1 MPTSFYSN
9 GKLLL
14 TGEYAILD
22 GAKGLALPTKFG
34 QYLSLTHSDS
44 ENFIWNSLDEN
55 DAVWFSSEFSK
66 NRLETIHT
74 SDPEVAH
81 RLSQILVAAKKLNPL
96 FSPTTDEVNDVETKV
111 TFPRDWGLGTSSTL
125 IYLLAKWAD
134 VDPFQLQFAT
144 FGGSGYDIACA
155 GAAGPILYKKENGA
169 ASFEPCVFAPPFV
182 SQLYFVFLG
191 KKQNSRE
198 GIQQYRTETKKGKA
212 AGRVAEISDLTGQFL
227 KENTLTGF
235 EKLIVEHE
243 ELVGSVIG
251 ALRAKTLYFNDYWG
265 QIKSLG
271 AWGGDFV
278 LATSD
283 RPPEETRR
291 YFNEKGF
298 GVFIPY
304 KDMALI

>member
-34 QYLSLTHSDS
+34 QYLSLSHSES

-96 FSPTTDEVNDVETKV
+96 FLPNTDEVNAVETKV

-125 IYLLAKWAD
+125 IANIASWAEINPYELLE
-134 VDPFQLQFAT
+134 AT

-155 GAAGPILYKKENGA
+155 THKTPITYQRNGFSPNIQEVNFKPNFEDRLFFVHLNEKK
-169 ASFEPCVFAPPFV
+169 
-182 SQLYFVFLG
+182 
-191 KKQNSRE
+191 NSRDA
-198 GIQQYRTETKKGKA
+198 ITSYRNLNFNKTQLLSAINNITDK
-212 AGRVAEISDLTGQFL
+212 ILSCTTL
-227 KENTLTGF
+227 KEF
-235 EKLIVEHE
+235 EHLLNQHE
-243 ELVGSVIG
+243 KILS
-251 ALRAKTLYFNDYWG
+251 KTLQVPTIKSALFADYSHT
-265 QIKSLG
+265 IKSLG

-278 LATSD
+278 LAIGT
-283 RPPEETRR
+283 EEDMV
-291 YFNEKGF
+291 YFKNKGYYT
-298 GVFIPY
+298 ILPY
-304 KDMALI
+304 QKMIL

>member
-34 QYLSLTHSDS
+34 QYLSLSHSES

-55 DAVWFSSEFSK
+55 DAIWFSSEFSK

-96 FSPTTDEVNDVETKV
+96 FSPNTDEVNAVETKV

-125 IYLLAKWAD
+125 IANIATWAEINPYELLE
-134 VDPFQLQFAT
+134 AT

-155 GAAGPILYKKENGA
+155 THKTPITYQRNGFSPNIQEVNFKPNFEDRLFFVYLNEKK
-169 ASFEPCVFAPPFV
+169 
-182 SQLYFVFLG
+182 
-191 KKQNSRE
+191 NSRDA
-198 GIQQYRTETKKGKA
+198 ITSYRNLNFNKTELLSTINNITDK
-212 AGRVAEISDLTGQFL
+212 ILSCTSL
-227 KENTLTGF
+227 KEF
-235 EKLIVEHE
+235 EHLLNQHE
-243 ELVGSVIG
+243 KILS
-251 ALRAKTLYFNDYWG
+251 KTLQVPTIKSTLFADYPHT
-265 QIKSLG
+265 IKSLG

-278 LATSD
+278 LAIGT
-283 RPPEETRR
+283 EEDMV
-291 YFNEKGF
+291 YFKNKGYHT
-298 GVFIPY
+298 ILPY
-304 KDMALI
+304 QKMIL

>member
-34 QYLSLTHSDS
+34 QYLSLSHSES

-96 FSPTTDEVNDVETKV
+96 FSTNTDGVNAVETKV
-111 TFPRDWGLGTSSTL
+111 TFPRNWGLGTSSTL
-125 IYLLAKWAD
+125 IANIASWAEINPYELLE
-134 VDPFQLQFAT
+134 AT

-155 GAAGPILYKKENGA
+155 THKTPITYQRNGFSPNIQEVSFKPNFEDRLFFVYLNEKK
-169 ASFEPCVFAPPFV
+169 
-182 SQLYFVFLG
+182 
-191 KKQNSRE
+191 NSRDA
-198 GIQQYRTETKKGKA
+198 ITSYRNLNFNKTELLSTINNITDK
-212 AGRVAEISDLTGQFL
+212 ILSCTSL
-227 KENTLTGF
+227 KEF
-235 EKLIVEHE
+235 EHLLNQHE
-243 ELVGSVIG
+243 KILS
-251 ALRAKTLYFNDYWG
+251 KTLQVPTIKSALFADYSHT
-265 QIKSLG
+265 IKSLG

-278 LATSD
+278 LAIGT
-283 RPPEETRR
+283 EEDMV
-291 YFNEKGF
+291 YFKNKGYHT
-298 GVFIPY
+298 VLPY
-304 KDMALI
+304 QKMIL

>member
-14 TGEYAILD
+14 TAEYAILD

-34 QYLSLTHSDS
+34 QYLSLSHSES

-96 FSPTTDEVNDVETKV
+96 FSPNTDEVNAVETKV

-125 IYLLAKWAD
+125 IANIASWAEINPYELLE
-134 VDPFQLQFAT
+134 AT

-155 GAAGPILYKKENGA
+155 THKTPITYQRNGFSPNIQEVSFKPNFEDRLFFVYLNEKK
-169 ASFEPCVFAPPFV
+169 
-182 SQLYFVFLG
+182 
-191 KKQNSRE
+191 NSRDA
-198 GIQQYRTETKKGKA
+198 ITSYRNLNFNKTELLSTINNITDK
-212 AGRVAEISDLTGQFL
+212 ILSCTSL
-227 KENTLTGF
+227 KEF
-235 EKLIVEHE
+235 EHLLNQHE
-243 ELVGSVIG
+243 KVLS
-251 ALRAKTLYFNDYWG
+251 KTLQVPTIKSALFADYSHT
-265 QIKSLG
+265 IKSLG

-278 LATSD
+278 LAIGT
-283 RPPEETRR
+283 EEDMV
-291 YFNEKGF
+291 YFKNKGYHT
-298 GVFIPY
+298 ILPY
-304 KDMALI
+304 QKMIL

>member
-34 QYLSLTHSDS
+34 QYLSLSHSRS

-96 FSPTTDEVNDVETKV
+96 FSPTTDEVNAVETKV

-125 IYLLAKWAD
+125 IANIASWAEINPYELLE
-134 VDPFQLQFAT
+134 AT

-155 GAAGPILYKKENGA
+155 THKTPITYQRNGFSPNIQEVSFKPNFEDRLFFVYLNEKK
-169 ASFEPCVFAPPFV
+169 
-182 SQLYFVFLG
+182 
-191 KKQNSRE
+191 NSRDA
-198 GIQQYRTETKKGKA
+198 ITSYRNLNFNKTELLSTINNITDK
-212 AGRVAEISDLTGQFL
+212 ILSCTSL
-227 KENTLTGF
+227 KEF
-235 EKLIVEHE
+235 EHLLNQHE
-243 ELVGSVIG
+243 KILS
-251 ALRAKTLYFNDYWG
+251 KTLQVPTIKSTLFADYSHT
-265 QIKSLG
+265 IKSLG

-278 LATSD
+278 LAIGTED
-283 RPPEETRR
+283 DMV
-291 YFNEKGF
+291 YFKNKGYHT
-298 GVFIPY
+298 ILPY
-304 KDMALI
+304 QKMIL

>member
-34 QYLSLTHSDS
+34 QYLSLSHSES

-125 IYLLAKWAD
+125 IANIASWAEINPYELLE
-134 VDPFQLQFAT
+134 AT

-155 GAAGPILYKKENGA
+155 THKTPITYQRNGFSPNIQEVSFKPNFEDRLFFVYLNEKK
-169 ASFEPCVFAPPFV
+169 
-182 SQLYFVFLG
+182 
-191 KKQNSRE
+191 NSRDA
-198 GIQQYRTETKKGKA
+198 ITSYRNLNFNKTQLLSTINNITDK
-212 AGRVAEISDLTGQFL
+212 ILSCTSL
-227 KENTLTGF
+227 KEF
-235 EKLIVEHE
+235 EHLLNQHE
-243 ELVGSVIG
+243 KILS
-251 ALRAKTLYFNDYWG
+251 KTLQVPTIKSTLFADYSHT
-265 QIKSLG
+265 IKSLG

-278 LATSD
+278 LAIGTED
-283 RPPEETRR
+283 DMV
-291 YFNEKGF
+291 YFKNKGYHT
-298 GVFIPY
+298 ILPY
-304 KDMALI
+304 QKMIL

>member
-34 QYLSLTHSDS
+34 QYLSLSHSES

-125 IYLLAKWAD
+125 IANIASWAEINPYELLE
-134 VDPFQLQFAT
+134 AT

-155 GAAGPILYKKENGA
+155 THKTPITYQRNGFSPNIQEVSFKPNFEDRLFFVYLNEKK
-169 ASFEPCVFAPPFV
+169 
-182 SQLYFVFLG
+182 
-191 KKQNSRE
+191 NSRDA
-198 GIQQYRTETKKGKA
+198 ITSYRNLNFNKTQLLSAINNITDK
-212 AGRVAEISDLTGQFL
+212 ILSCTSL
-227 KENTLTGF
+227 KEF
-235 EKLIVEHE
+235 EHLLNQHE
-243 ELVGSVIG
+243 KILS
-251 ALRAKTLYFNDYWG
+251 KTLQVPTIKSTLFADYPHT
-265 QIKSLG
+265 IKSLG

-278 LATSD
+278 LAIGT
-283 RPPEETRR
+283 EEDMV
-291 YFNEKGF
+291 YFKNKGYHT
-298 GVFIPY
+298 VLPY
-304 KDMALI
+304 QKMIL

>member
-34 QYLSLTHSDS
+34 QYLSLSHSES

-66 NRLETIHT
+66 NRLDTIHT

-125 IYLLAKWAD
+125 IANIASWAEINPYELLE
-134 VDPFQLQFAT
+134 AT

-155 GAAGPILYKKENGA
+155 THKTPITYQRNGFSPNIQEVSFKPNFEDRLFFVYLNEKK
-169 ASFEPCVFAPPFV
+169 
-182 SQLYFVFLG
+182 
-191 KKQNSRE
+191 NSRDA
-198 GIQQYRTETKKGKA
+198 ITSYRNLNFNKTELLSTINNITDK
-212 AGRVAEISDLTGQFL
+212 ILSCTSL
-227 KENTLTGF
+227 KEF
-235 EKLIVEHE
+235 EHLLNQHE
-243 ELVGSVIG
+243 KVLS
-251 ALRAKTLYFNDYWG
+251 KTLQVPTIKSALFADYSHT
-265 QIKSLG
+265 IKSLG

-278 LATSD
+278 LAIGT
-283 RPPEETRR
+283 EEDMV
-291 YFNEKGF
+291 YFKNKGYHT
-298 GVFIPY
+298 ILPY
-304 KDMALI
+304 QKMIL

>member
-34 QYLSLTHSDS
+34 QYLSLSHSES

-96 FSPTTDEVNDVETKV
+96 FSPTTDEVNAVETKV

-125 IYLLAKWAD
+125 IANIASWAEINPYELLE
-134 VDPFQLQFAT
+134 AT

-155 GAAGPILYKKENGA
+155 THKTPITYQRNGFSPNIQEVSFKPNFEDRLFFVYLNEKK
-169 ASFEPCVFAPPFV
+169 
-182 SQLYFVFLG
+182 
-191 KKQNSRE
+191 NSRDA
-198 GIQQYRTETKKGKA
+198 ITSYRNLNFNKTELLSTINNITDK
-212 AGRVAEISDLTGQFL
+212 ILSCTSL
-227 KENTLTGF
+227 KEF
-235 EKLIVEHE
+235 EHLLNQHE
-243 ELVGSVIG
+243 KVLS
-251 ALRAKTLYFNDYWG
+251 KTLQVPTIKSALFADYSHT
-265 QIKSLG
+265 IKSLG

-278 LATSD
+278 LAIGT
-283 RPPEETRR
+283 EEDMV
-291 YFNEKGF
+291 YFKNKGYHT
-298 GVFIPY
+298 VLPY
-304 KDMALI
+304 QKMIL

>member
-22 GAKGLALPTKFG
+22 GATGLALPTKFG
-34 QYLSLTHSDS
+34 QYLSLSHSES

-55 DAVWFSSEFSK
+55 DAIWFSSEFSK

-96 FSPTTDEVNDVETKV
+96 FSPNTDEVNAVETKV

-125 IYLLAKWAD
+125 IANIATWAEINPYELLE
-134 VDPFQLQFAT
+134 AT

-155 GAAGPILYKKENGA
+155 THKTPITYQRNGFSPNIQEVNFKPNFEDRLFFVYLNEKK
-169 ASFEPCVFAPPFV
+169 
-182 SQLYFVFLG
+182 
-191 KKQNSRE
+191 NSRDA
-198 GIQQYRTETKKGKA
+198 ITSYRNLNFNKTELLSTINNITDK
-212 AGRVAEISDLTGQFL
+212 ILSCTSL
-227 KENTLTGF
+227 KEF
-235 EKLIVEHE
+235 EHLLNQHE
-243 ELVGSVIG
+243 KIIS
-251 ALRAKTLYFNDYWG
+251 KTLQVPTIKSVLFADYSHT
-265 QIKSLG
+265 IKSLG

-278 LATSD
+278 LAIGT
-283 RPPEETRR
+283 EEDMV
-291 YFNEKGF
+291 YFKNKGYHT
-298 GVFIPY
+298 ILPY
-304 KDMALI
+304 QKMIL

>member
-34 QYLSLTHSDS
+34 QYMSLSHSGS

-74 SDPEVAH
+74 SDPEVAY

-96 FSPTTDEVNDVETKV
+96 FLPKTDEVNAVETKV

-125 IYLLAKWAD
+125 IANIASWAEINPYELLE
-134 VDPFQLQFAT
+134 AT

-155 GAAGPILYKKENGA
+155 THKTPITYQRNGFSPNIQEVSFKPNFEDRLFFVYLNEKK
-169 ASFEPCVFAPPFV
+169 
-182 SQLYFVFLG
+182 
-191 KKQNSRE
+191 NSRDA
-198 GIQQYRTETKKGKA
+198 ITSYRNLNFNKTQLLSAINDITDK
-212 AGRVAEISDLTGQFL
+212 ILSCTSL
-227 KENTLTGF
+227 KEF
-235 EKLIVEHE
+235 EHLLNQHE
-243 ELVGSVIG
+243 KILS
-251 ALRAKTLYFNDYWG
+251 KTLQVPTIKSTLFADYSHT
-265 QIKSLG
+265 IKSLG

-278 LATSD
+278 LAIGT
-283 RPPEETRR
+283 EEDMV
-291 YFNEKGF
+291 YFKNKGYHT
-298 GVFIPY
+298 ILPY
-304 KDMALI
+304 QKMIL

>member
-34 QYLSLTHSDS
+34 QYLSLSHSES

-96 FSPTTDEVNDVETKV
+96 FSPNTDEVNAVETKV

-125 IYLLAKWAD
+125 IANIASWAEINPYELLE
-134 VDPFQLQFAT
+134 AT

-155 GAAGPILYKKENGA
+155 THKTPITYQRNGFSPNIQEVNFKPNFEDRLFFVYLNEKK
-169 ASFEPCVFAPPFV
+169 
-182 SQLYFVFLG
+182 
-191 KKQNSRE
+191 NSRDA
-198 GIQQYRTETKKGKA
+198 ITSYRNLNFNKTELLSTINNITDK
-212 AGRVAEISDLTGQFL
+212 ILSCTSL
-227 KENTLTGF
+227 KEF
-235 EKLIVEHE
+235 EHLLNQHE
-243 ELVGSVIG
+243 KILS
-251 ALRAKTLYFNDYWG
+251 KTLQVPTIKSTLFADYSHT
-265 QIKSLG
+265 IKSLG

-278 LATSD
+278 LAIGT
-283 RPPEETRR
+283 EEDMV
-291 YFNEKGF
+291 YFKNKGYHT
-298 GVFIPY
+298 VLPY
-304 KDMALI
+304 QKMIL

>member
-96 FSPTTDEVNDVETKV
+96 FSPTTDEVNTVETKV
-111 TFPRDWGLGTSSTL
+111 NFPRDWGLGTSSTL
-125 IYLLAKWAD
+125 ISNIAYWAEINPYELLE
-134 VDPFQLQFAT
+134 AT

-155 GAAGPILYKKENGA
+155 THKTPITYQRNGFSPNIQEVNFKPNFEDRLFFVYLNEKK
-169 ASFEPCVFAPPFV
+169 
-182 SQLYFVFLG
+182 
-191 KKQNSRE
+191 NSRDA
-198 GIQQYRTETKKGKA
+198 ITSYRNLNFNKTQLLSAINNITDK
-212 AGRVAEISDLTGQFL
+212 ILSCTSL
-227 KENTLTGF
+227 KEF
-235 EKLIVEHE
+235 EHLLNQHE
-243 ELVGSVIG
+243 KILS
-251 ALRAKTLYFNDYWG
+251 KTLQVPTIKSTLFADYPHT
-265 QIKSLG
+265 IKSLG

-278 LATSD
+278 LAIGT
-283 RPPEETRR
+283 EEDMV
-291 YFNEKGF
+291 YFKNKGYHT
-298 GVFIPY
+298 ILPY
-304 KDMALI
+304 QKMIL

>member
-96 FSPTTDEVNDVETKV
+96 FSPNTDEVNAVETKV

-125 IYLLAKWAD
+125 IANIASWAEINPYELLE
-134 VDPFQLQFAT
+134 AT

-155 GAAGPILYKKENGA
+155 THKTPITYQRNGFSPNIQEVNFKPNFEDRLFFVYLNEKK
-169 ASFEPCVFAPPFV
+169 
-182 SQLYFVFLG
+182 
-191 KKQNSRE
+191 NSRDA
-198 GIQQYRTETKKGKA
+198 ITSYRNLNFNKTQLLSAIDNITDKILSCTSLNEFEHLLNQHEKI
-212 AGRVAEISDLTGQFL
+212 IS
-227 KENTLTGF
+227 
-235 EKLIVEHE
+235 
-243 ELVGSVIG
+243 
-251 ALRAKTLYFNDYWG
+251 KTLQVPTIKSTLFADYPHT
-265 QIKSLG
+265 IKSLG

-278 LATSD
+278 LAIGTED
-283 RPPEETRR
+283 DMV
-291 YFNEKGF
+291 YFKNKGYHT
-298 GVFIPY
+298 VLPY
-304 KDMALI
+304 QKMIL

>member
-125 IYLLAKWAD
+125 ISNIASWAEINPYELLE
-134 VDPFQLQFAT
+134 AT

-155 GAAGPILYKKENGA
+155 THKTPITYQRNGFSPNIQEVNFKPNFEDRLFFVYLNEKK
-169 ASFEPCVFAPPFV
+169 
-182 SQLYFVFLG
+182 
-191 KKQNSRE
+191 NSRDA
-198 GIQQYRTETKKGKA
+198 ITSYRNLNFNKTQLLSAINNITDK
-212 AGRVAEISDLTGQFL
+212 ILSCTSL
-227 KENTLTGF
+227 KEF
-235 EKLIVEHE
+235 EHLLNQHE
-243 ELVGSVIG
+243 KILS
-251 ALRAKTLYFNDYWG
+251 KTLQVPTIKSILFADYSHT
-265 QIKSLG
+265 IKSLG

-278 LATSD
+278 LAIGT
-283 RPPEETRR
+283 EEDMV
-291 YFNEKGF
+291 YFKNKGYHT
-298 GVFIPY
+298 ILPY
-304 KDMALI
+304 QKMIL

>member
-22 GAKGLALPTKFG
+22 GATGLALPTKFG
-34 QYLSLTHSDS
+34 QYLSLSHSES

-96 FSPTTDEVNDVETKV
+96 FSPNTDEVNAVETKV

-125 IYLLAKWAD
+125 ISNIASWAEINPYELLE
-134 VDPFQLQFAT
+134 AT

-155 GAAGPILYKKENGA
+155 THKTPITYQRNGFSPNIQEVSFKPNFEDRLFFVYLNEKK
-169 ASFEPCVFAPPFV
+169 
-182 SQLYFVFLG
+182 
-191 KKQNSRE
+191 NSRDA
-198 GIQQYRTETKKGKA
+198 ITSYRNLNFNKTQLLSAINNITDK
-212 AGRVAEISDLTGQFL
+212 ILSCTTL
-227 KENTLTGF
+227 KEF
-235 EKLIVEHE
+235 EHLLNQHE
-243 ELVGSVIG
+243 KILS
-251 ALRAKTLYFNDYWG
+251 KTLQVPTIKSTLFADYPHT
-265 QIKSLG
+265 IKSLG

-278 LATSD
+278 LAIGTED
-283 RPPEETRR
+283 DMV
-291 YFNEKGF
+291 YFKNKGYHT
-298 GVFIPY
+298 VLPY
-304 KDMALI
+304 QKMIL

>member
-22 GAKGLALPTKFG
+22 GATGLALPTKFG
-34 QYLSLTHSDS
+34 QYLSLSHSES

-96 FSPTTDEVNDVETKV
+96 FSPTTDEVNAVETKV

-125 IYLLAKWAD
+125 IASIASWAEINPYELLE
-134 VDPFQLQFAT
+134 AT

-155 GAAGPILYKKENGA
+155 THKTPITYQRNGFSPNIQEVSFKPNFEDQLFFVYLNEKK
-169 ASFEPCVFAPPFV
+169 
-182 SQLYFVFLG
+182 
-191 KKQNSRE
+191 NSRDA
-198 GIQQYRTETKKGKA
+198 ITSYRNLNFNKTELLSTINDITDK
-212 AGRVAEISDLTGQFL
+212 ILSCTSL
-227 KENTLTGF
+227 KEF
-235 EKLIVEHE
+235 EHLLNQHE
-243 ELVGSVIG
+243 KVLS
-251 ALRAKTLYFNDYWG
+251 KTLQVPTIKSALFADYSHT
-265 QIKSLG
+265 IKSLG

-278 LATSD
+278 LAIGTED
-283 RPPEETRR
+283 DMV
-291 YFNEKGF
+291 YFKNKGYHT
-298 GVFIPY
+298 VLPY
-304 KDMALI
+304 QKMIL

>member
-96 FSPTTDEVNDVETKV
+96 FSPTTDEVNTVETKV
-111 TFPRDWGLGTSSTL
+111 NFPRDWGLGTSSTL
-125 IYLLAKWAD
+125 IANIASWAEINPYELLE
-134 VDPFQLQFAT
+134 AT

-155 GAAGPILYKKENGA
+155 THKTPITYQRNGFSPNIQEVNFKPNFEDRLFFVYLNEKK
-169 ASFEPCVFAPPFV
+169 
-182 SQLYFVFLG
+182 
-191 KKQNSRE
+191 NSRDA
-198 GIQQYRTETKKGKA
+198 ITSYRNLNFNKTQLLSAINNITDK
-212 AGRVAEISDLTGQFL
+212 ILSCTSL
-227 KENTLTGF
+227 KEF
-235 EKLIVEHE
+235 EHLLNQHE
-243 ELVGSVIG
+243 KILS
-251 ALRAKTLYFNDYWG
+251 KTLQVPTIKSTLFADYPHT
-265 QIKSLG
+265 IKSLG

-278 LATSD
+278 LAIGT
-283 RPPEETRR
+283 EEDMV
-291 YFNEKGF
+291 YFKNKGYHT
-298 GVFIPY
+298 ILPY
-304 KDMALI
+304 QKMIL

>member
-22 GAKGLALPTKFG
+22 GATGLALPTKFG
-34 QYLSLTHSDS
+34 QYLSLSHSES

-96 FSPTTDEVNDVETKV
+96 FSPNTDEVNAVETKV

-125 IYLLAKWAD
+125 IANIASWAEINPYELLE
-134 VDPFQLQFAT
+134 AT

-155 GAAGPILYKKENGA
+155 THKTPITYQRNGFSPNIQEVNFKPNFEDRLFFVYLNEKK
-169 ASFEPCVFAPPFV
+169 
-182 SQLYFVFLG
+182 
-191 KKQNSRE
+191 NSRDA
-198 GIQQYRTETKKGKA
+198 ITSYRNLNFNKTQLLSAINNITDK
-212 AGRVAEISDLTGQFL
+212 ILSCTSL
-227 KENTLTGF
+227 KEF
-235 EKLIVEHE
+235 EHLLNQHE
-243 ELVGSVIG
+243 KILS
-251 ALRAKTLYFNDYWG
+251 KTLQVPTIKSTLFADYPHT
-265 QIKSLG
+265 IKSLG

-278 LATSD
+278 LAIGTED
-283 RPPEETRR
+283 DMV
-291 YFNEKGF
+291 YFRNKGYHT
-298 GVFIPY
+298 VLPY
-304 KDMALI
+304 QKMIL

>member
-34 QYLSLTHSDS
+34 QYLSLSHSES

-125 IYLLAKWAD
+125 IANIASWAEINPYELLE
-134 VDPFQLQFAT
+134 AT

-155 GAAGPILYKKENGA
+155 THKTPITYQRNGFSPNIQEVSFKPNFEDRLFFVYLNEKK
-169 ASFEPCVFAPPFV
+169 
-182 SQLYFVFLG
+182 
-191 KKQNSRE
+191 NSRDA
-198 GIQQYRTETKKGKA
+198 ITSYRNLNFNKTELLSTINNITDK
-212 AGRVAEISDLTGQFL
+212 ILSCTSL
-227 KENTLTGF
+227 KEF
-235 EKLIVEHE
+235 EHLLNQHE
-243 ELVGSVIG
+243 KILS
-251 ALRAKTLYFNDYWG
+251 KTLQVPTIKSTLFADYSHT
-265 QIKSLG
+265 IKSLG

-278 LATSD
+278 LAIGTED
-283 RPPEETRR
+283 DMV
-291 YFNEKGF
+291 YFKNKGYHT
-298 GVFIPY
+298 VLPY
-304 KDMALI
+304 QKMIL

>member
-34 QYLSLTHSDS
+34 QYLSLSHSES

-55 DAVWFSSEFSK
+55 DAIWFSSEFSK

-96 FSPTTDEVNDVETKV
+96 FSPNTDEVNAVETKV

-125 IYLLAKWAD
+125 IANIATWAEINPYELLE
-134 VDPFQLQFAT
+134 AT

-155 GAAGPILYKKENGA
+155 THKTPITYQRNGFSPNIQEVNFKPNFEDRLFFVYLNEKK
-169 ASFEPCVFAPPFV
+169 
-182 SQLYFVFLG
+182 
-191 KKQNSRE
+191 NSRDA
-198 GIQQYRTETKKGKA
+198 ITSYRNLNFNKTELLSTINNITDK
-212 AGRVAEISDLTGQFL
+212 ILSCTSL
-227 KENTLTGF
+227 KEF
-235 EKLIVEHE
+235 EHLLNQHE
-243 ELVGSVIG
+243 KILS
-251 ALRAKTLYFNDYWG
+251 KTLQVPTIKSTLFADYPHT
-265 QIKSLG
+265 IKSLG

-278 LATSD
+278 LAIGT
-283 RPPEETRR
+283 EEDMVYFKNKGYHTVLR
-291 YFNEKGF
+291 YQKM
-298 GVFIPY
+298 I
-304 KDMALI
+304 L

>member
-34 QYLSLTHSDS
+34 QYLSLSHSES

-74 SDPEVAH
+74 SDPEVAL

-96 FSPTTDEVNDVETKV
+96 FSTNTDEVNAVETKV
-111 TFPRDWGLGTSSTL
+111 TFPRNWGLGTSSTL
-125 IYLLAKWAD
+125 IANIASWAEINPYELLE
-134 VDPFQLQFAT
+134 AT

-155 GAAGPILYKKENGA
+155 THKTPITYQRNGFSPNIQEVNFKPNFEDRLFFVYLNEKK
-169 ASFEPCVFAPPFV
+169 
-182 SQLYFVFLG
+182 
-191 KKQNSRE
+191 NSRDA
-198 GIQQYRTETKKGKA
+198 ITSYRNLNFNKTQLLSAINNITDK
-212 AGRVAEISDLTGQFL
+212 ILSCTSL
-227 KENTLTGF
+227 KEF
-235 EKLIVEHE
+235 EHLLNQHE
-243 ELVGSVIG
+243 KILS
-251 ALRAKTLYFNDYWG
+251 KTLQVPTIKSTLFADYSHT
-265 QIKSLG
+265 IKSLG

-278 LATSD
+278 LAIGT
-283 RPPEETRR
+283 EEDMV
-291 YFNEKGF
+291 YFKNKGYHT
-298 GVFIPY
+298 VLPY
-304 KDMALI
+304 QKMIL

>member
-34 QYLSLTHSDS
+34 QYLSLSHSES

-55 DAVWFSSEFSK
+55 DAIWFSSEFSK

-96 FSPTTDEVNDVETKV
+96 FSPNTDEVNTVKTKV

-125 IYLLAKWAD
+125 IANIATWAEINPYELLE
-134 VDPFQLQFAT
+134 AT

-155 GAAGPILYKKENGA
+155 THKSPITYQRNGFSPNIQEVNFKPNFEDRLFFVYLNEKK
-169 ASFEPCVFAPPFV
+169 
-182 SQLYFVFLG
+182 
-191 KKQNSRE
+191 NSRDA
-198 GIQQYRTETKKGKA
+198 ITSYRNLNFNKTELLSTINNITDK
-212 AGRVAEISDLTGQFL
+212 ILSCTSL
-227 KENTLTGF
+227 KEF
-235 EKLIVEHE
+235 EHLLNQHE
-243 ELVGSVIG
+243 KILS
-251 ALRAKTLYFNDYWG
+251 KTLQVPTIKSTLFADYSHT
-265 QIKSLG
+265 IKSLG

-278 LATSD
+278 LAIGTEND
-283 RPPEETRR
+283 MV
-291 YFNEKGF
+291 YFKNKGYHT
-298 GVFIPY
+298 ILPY
-304 KDMALI
+304 QKMIL

>member
-34 QYLSLTHSDS
+34 QYLSLSHSES

-81 RLSQILVAAKKLNPL
+81 RLSQVLVAAKKLNPL
-96 FSPTTDEVNDVETKV
+96 FSPNTDEVNAVETKV

-125 IYLLAKWAD
+125 IANIASWAEINPYELLE
-134 VDPFQLQFAT
+134 AT

-155 GAAGPILYKKENGA
+155 THKTPITYQRNGFSPNIQEVNFKPNFEDRLFFVYLNEKK
-169 ASFEPCVFAPPFV
+169 
-182 SQLYFVFLG
+182 
-191 KKQNSRE
+191 NSRDA
-198 GIQQYRTETKKGKA
+198 ITSYRNLNFNKTELLSAINNITDK
-212 AGRVAEISDLTGQFL
+212 ILSCTSL
-227 KENTLTGF
+227 KEF
-235 EKLIVEHE
+235 EHLLNQHE
-243 ELVGSVIG
+243 NILS
-251 ALRAKTLYFNDYWG
+251 KTLQVQTIKSTLFADYSHT
-265 QIKSLG
+265 IKSLG

-278 LATSD
+278 LAIGTED
-283 RPPEETRR
+283 DMV
-291 YFNEKGF
+291 YFKNKGYHT
-298 GVFIPY
+298 VLPY
-304 KDMALI
+304 QKMML

>member
-34 QYLSLTHSDS
+34 QYLSLSHSES

-81 RLSQILVAAKKLNPL
+81 RLSQILVTAKKLNPL
-96 FSPTTDEVNDVETKV
+96 FSPNTDEVNAVETKV

-125 IYLLAKWAD
+125 IANIASWAEINPYELLE
-134 VDPFQLQFAT
+134 AT

-155 GAAGPILYKKENGA
+155 THKTPITYQRNGFSPNIQEVSFKPNFEDRLFFVYLNEKK
-169 ASFEPCVFAPPFV
+169 
-182 SQLYFVFLG
+182 
-191 KKQNSRE
+191 NSRDA
-198 GIQQYRTETKKGKA
+198 ITSYRNLNFNKTELLSTINDITDK
-212 AGRVAEISDLTGQFL
+212 ILSCTSL
-227 KENTLTGF
+227 KEF
-235 EKLIVEHE
+235 EHLLNQHE
-243 ELVGSVIG
+243 KILS
-251 ALRAKTLYFNDYWG
+251 KTLQVPTIKSTLFADYSHT
-265 QIKSLG
+265 IKSLG

-278 LATSD
+278 LAIGTED
-283 RPPEETRR
+283 DMV
-291 YFNEKGF
+291 YFKNKGYNT
-298 GVFIPY
+298 VLPY
-304 KDMALI
+304 QKMIL